1 MMHQLE
7 LYPSNR
13 LEILAAMMA
22 QIFRKTPLSSPFK
35 EEIILVQS
43 KGMERWVSMAL
54 ALRLGVCAN
63 MRFPFPNAF
72 FHEIFQ
78 KVIGDLPDRTAFDR
92 EVMTWKLMDLPT
104 EMAGS
109 PGFEEVRHYLGDSG
123 DDLKRY
129 QLAARIAYAFDQ
141 YLLYRPEMIS
151 RWEAGEDEDWQARL
165 FRAVAGGHE
174 GRHAAALGKQL
185 DDRLKGK
192 AVDLDKLPERVSVF
206 GISTLPPFHLHLLES
221 LSAHIP
227 VRLFL
232 MNPCREYWG
241 TVTSKRDVRRLSRRA
256 PGTDPETLH
265 LDPGHP
271 LLAGMG
277 VLGRDFFDR
286 IAEID
291 PEMPDSSLFE
301 SPAGDTLLTGL
312 QSDILTL
319 QDRGAS
325 DEAPFRTV
333 EPTDDSIQ
341 VHACHSPIR
350 EVEVLHDRLLD
361 RFERTPDLRPADVLV
376 MTPDIETYAPFIAAV
391 FDRPADDPKRIPF
404 TIADRSYRSDSRIIE
419 TFLRLLDLAGGRY
432 GAEDVLAILE
442 EDGVRRRFDLDQSDL
457 DRARQWVGETR
468 ICWGID
474 APHRS
479 RMDLPDFHENT
490 WRAGLDRL
498 LLGYALP
505 GDGEARFLRILPYDK
520 VEGDSAATM
529 GRFVELIE
537 QIFFHIEGLSRP
549 RSPAEWSETLLSLT
563 DALFSPGPDA
573 SAEMATLRETL
584 RRLAE
589 TAAAAEMD
597 GPVGISAIR
606 AHLKARLQDEGFGYG
621 FISGGVTFCA
631 MLPMRSIP
639 FRVICMLGMD
649 HDAYP
654 RPKRAPGFDRIAQNP
669 RPGDRSQRDDERYL
683 FLESIL
689 SAREVLYI
697 SHVGQ
702 SARDNTP
709 MPPSVLV
716 SELIDTLRRGYRAP
730 GDTDM
735 ENQLVIRHRLQPFS
749 PDYFTEP
756 SDGRLFSFDEDAC
769 EAARALVS
777 DRPVP
782 GPFIDRGLPEPEPEW
797 RTVDLGA
804 LYRFFRNPSEYLL
817 TQRLGV
823 RFGDGEEMLPETEPF
838 QVDGLDRYGLGQRLV
853 AGFLAGTDS
862 EDLREIARAE
872 GRIPHGTVGKCAFD
886 DIRDNARAFADGL
899 SEHLVLPP
907 FEPLPVDLPIGDFRL
922 TGNVEGVYPTGLI
935 RYRYAT
941 IKGKDRIGLWLPL
954 LVLNILKPK
963 GYPLTGTVVGAEKGV
978 LALETYGPVD
988 DPETILEQLLK
999 LYWDGLVRPLPFFPE
1014 SSWAYV
1020 SAKKNNLAAARKV
1033 WHNDYNYSEDDN
1045 AYFQRCFDTVDPID
1059 STFEDIARTVYGP
1072 MMDSKRET

>member
-1 MMHQLE
+1 MPQLK
-7 LYPSNR
+7 LYSSNR
-13 LEILAAMMA
+13 LENLARRMA
-22 QIFRKTPLSSPFK
+22 AVFRKTPLSSPFGG
-35 EEIILVQS
+35 EIILVQS

-63 MRFPFPNAF
+63 VRFPFPNAF
-72 FHEIFQ
+72 FHQIFQ
-78 KVIGDLPDRTAFDR
+78 RVIGDLPDRTGFDR
-92 EVMTWKLMDLPT
+92 EVMTWKLMALLP

-129 QLAARIAYAFDQ
+129 QLSARIAYSFDQ
-141 YLLYRPEMIS
+141 YILYRPEMIT

-165 FRAVAGGHE
+165 FRAIARGHE

-185 DDRLKGK
+185 DDRLKGSD
-192 AVDLDKLPERVSVF
+192 VDRESLPERVSVF

-241 TVTSKRDVRRLSRRA
+241 TVTSKRDIRRLARRA

-291 PEMPDSSLFE
+291 PEMPAGSPFEAPESDS
-301 SPAGDTLLTGL
+301 LLTGL
-312 QSDILTL
+312 QTDILTL

-325 DEAPFRTV
+325 DEAPPRTV

-341 VHACHSPIR
+341 IHACHSPIR
-350 EVEVLHDRLLD
+350 EVEILHDRLLD

-391 FDRPADDPKRIPF
+391 FDRPPDDPKRIPF
-404 TIADRSYRSDSRIIE
+404 TIADRSYRSDSRVIE

-432 GAEDVLAILE
+432 GAEEVLAILE
-442 EDGVRRRFDLDQSDL
+442 DAGVRRRFDLDGSDL
-457 DRARQWVGETR
+457 DRVRQWVGKTR

-474 APHRS
+474 APHRK
-479 RMDLPDFHENT
+479 RMDLPDFPENT
-490 WRAGLDRL
+490 WRAGIDRL
-498 LLGYALP
+498 ILGYALP
-505 GDGEARFLRILPYDK
+505 GDGQARFGGILPYDG
-520 VEGDSAATM
+520 VEGDSAVAM

-537 QIFFHIEGLSRP
+537 RIFHHIEGLSHP
-549 RSPAEWSETLLSLT
+549 RSPAEWSETLLRLT
-563 DALFSPGPDA
+563 DALFAAGSEA
-573 SAEMATLRETL
+573 SAEMNTLRETL

-589 TAAAAEMD
+589 TATAAEMD
-597 GPVGISAIR
+597 GSVGISAIR
-606 AHLKARLQDEGFGYG
+606 AHLEARLQDEGFGYG
-621 FISGGVTFCA
+621 FISGGITFCA

-689 SAREVLYI
+689 SAREVLHI

-709 MPPSVLV
+709 MPPSVPV
-716 SELIDTLRRGYRAP
+716 SELIDTLRKGYRAS
-730 GDTDM
+730 GETEM
-735 ENQLVIRHRLQPFS
+735 ENHLVIRHRLQPFS
-749 PDYFTEP
+749 PDYFADP
-756 SDGRLFSFDEDAC
+756 SDRRLFSYDEDAC
-769 EAARALVS
+769 SAAQALVS
-777 DRPVP
+777 DRLPP

-797 RTVDLGA
+797 RTVDLSA
-804 LYRFFRNPSEYLL
+804 LYRFFRNPAEYLL
-817 TQRLGV
+817 TQRLRV
-823 RFGDGEEMLPETEPF
+823 RFEDGEEMLPETEPF
-838 QVDGLDRYGLGQRLV
+838 QMDGLDRYGLEGRLV

-862 EDLREIARAE
+862 ADLREIARAE
-872 GRIPHGTVGKCAFD
+872 GRIPHGTVGKCLFD
-886 DIRDNARAFADGL
+886 KMRDNARAFAEGL
-899 SEHLVLPP
+899 ADTIAGHP
-907 FEPLPVDLPIGDFRL
+907 FDPLPVDLSIGDFRL
-922 TGNVEGVYPTGLI
+922 TGSVEGVYPTGLI
-935 RYRYAT
+935 RYRYT
-941 IKGKDRIGLWLPL
+941 TLKGKDRIGLWLPL
-954 LVLNILKPK
+954 LVLNILEPE
-963 GYPLTGTVVGAEKGV
+963 GYPLTGTLAGTEKGV
-978 LALETYGPVD
+978 LVMETYGPVD
-988 DPETILEQLLK
+988 DPETILERLLK

-1014 SSWAYV
+1014 SSWAYA
-1020 SAKKNNLAAARKV
+1020 STGKIAEAWKKWAPYKGFAEK
-1033 WHNDYNYSEDDN
+1033 DN
-1045 AYFQRCFDTVDPID
+1045 PYFQRCFDADDPFG

-1072 MMDSKRET
+1072 MIDSKRKT